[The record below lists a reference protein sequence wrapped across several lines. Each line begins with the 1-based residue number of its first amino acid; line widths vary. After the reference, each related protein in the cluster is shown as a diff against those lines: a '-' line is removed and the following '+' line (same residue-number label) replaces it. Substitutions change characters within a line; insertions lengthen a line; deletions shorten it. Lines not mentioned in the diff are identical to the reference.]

1 MRIIKYLTTAV
12 LLLITNISIAQDQSI
27 IRLPDNIQ
35 PEDRI
40 AFAMYTVHENTL
52 KLTAQFHPIKN
63 FTPFEA
69 TLEIKENGKWVKKAE
84 SDIIYPGYTAPF
96 RIENWDDTKEKQ
108 YRVAYN
114 NEAYY
119 EGIIKKNPIDKDE
132 FVLAALTCNSMYP
145 EHGGDLPKD
154 DIVKNIL
161 KLNPDLIFFSGDQVY
176 EHSEHYLAWLKFGR
190 EFAEVFRNTPVVI
203 TPDDHDI
210 GQGNFWG
217 QSGKKAKTRRG
228 ISGGYYMPLE
238 YVKEVERAQTSHLP
252 DPYDA
257 TPIERGIGVYY
268 TDLKWGGISFAIIE
282 DRKFKSGLTALAD
295 AYPEIFPNGPYEAV
309 FNKEIDTRKFDLE
322 GLKLLGERQLKFLE
336 EWTTDWENAE
346 MKTILSQTALAMVDN
361 YTGKYERGEFFADFD
376 SNAWPQKG
384 RNKALKVI
392 RKSFSPTIT
401 GDTHLGAV
409 SKMGIEDWG
418 DAGYNFTTPAIANYW
433 LRWWHPTTPGKNR
446 DKNSFNYTGE
456 YLDGFHNKITVKAVA
471 NPTLPE
477 IKEGGYLSTR
487 AAGFGVIRYNK
498 PKRTIT
504 FEAWERNVD
513 IHDSKTKQYPGWPIT
528 ISQEDNFV
536 IKNGYQL
543 PKLIISKE
551 DQVVTVKEQFTREVI
566 SSIRIN
572 GKVYQPKVINS
583 GQYIIEVGE
592 GSNQK
597 RFEYV
602 EVKKRNKKE
611 ISISIE

>member
-1 MRIIKYLTTAV
+1 MSKFAM
-12 LLLITNISIAQDQSI
+12 SQDESI
-27 IRLPDNIQ
+27 IRLPENIQ
-35 PEDRI
+35 PQDRI

-69 TLEIKENGKWVKKAE
+69 SLEIEENGQWVEKAQAE
-84 SDIIYPGYTAPF
+84 IIYPGYTAPF
-96 RIENWDDTKEKQ
+96 RIENWDDTKEKR

-119 EGIIKKNPIDKDE
+119 VGTIKKNPIDKDE
-132 FVLAALTCNSMYP
+132 FVLVALTCNSMYP

-154 DIVKNIL
+154 DIVSNIL
-161 KLNPDLIFFSGDQVY
+161 KLDPDLIFFSGDQVY

-190 EFAEVFRNTPVVI
+190 EFSEVFRSTPVVI

-210 GQGNFWG
+210 GQGNYWG
-217 QSGKKAKTRRG
+217 ENGKKADSRRG

-238 YVKEVERAQTSHLP
+238 YIKEVERAQTSHLP
-252 DPYDA
+252 DPYDD

-282 DRKFKSGLTALAD
+282 DRKFKTGLTQLAKAHPD
-295 AYPEIFPNGPYEAV
+295 VFPEGPYEAIFDPKV
-309 FNKEIDTRKFDLE
+309 DTRRFDME
-322 GLKLLGERQLKFLE
+322 GAKLLGDRQLKFLE

-346 MKTILSQTALAMVDN
+346 MKTVLSQTALAMVDN
-361 YTGKYERGEFFADFD
+361 YTGKYDKELFADFD
-376 SNAWPQKG
+376 SNGWPQTG
-384 RNKALKVI
+384 RNKALTVI

-409 SKMGIEDWG
+409 TKMGIDTWG

-433 LRWWHPTTPGKNR
+433 LRWWQPKTPGKNR
-446 DKNSFNYTGE
+446 DKNSPTYTGE
-456 YLDGFHNKITVKAVA
+456 FLDGFHNKITVKAVA

-487 AAGFGVIRYNK
+487 AAGFGVVRYNK
-498 PKRTIT
+498 PNRKIT
-504 FEAWERNVD
+504 FEAWPRNVD
-513 IHDSKTKQYPGWPIT
+513 IHDPNAKQYPGWPIT
-528 ISQEDNFV
+528 IKQEDNY
-536 IKNGYQL
+536 IINDGYEL
-543 PKLIISKE
+543 PKLQISKD
-551 DQVVTVKEQFTREVI
+551 DQVVTVADQYTGNVV

-572 GKVYQPKVINS
+572 GNQYQPKVLNK
-583 GQYIIEVGE
+583 GEYKIIIGE
-592 GSNQK
+592 GDSKKSIEHIGAQ
-597 RFEYV
+597 
-602 EVKKRNKKE
+602 KRNKK
-611 ISISIE
+611 IITIHLDN